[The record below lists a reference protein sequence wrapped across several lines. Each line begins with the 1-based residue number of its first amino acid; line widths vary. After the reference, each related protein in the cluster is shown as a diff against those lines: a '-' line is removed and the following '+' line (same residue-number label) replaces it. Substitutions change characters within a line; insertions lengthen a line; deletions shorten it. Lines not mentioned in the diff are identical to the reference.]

1 MLKLVIVVLTRIGLS
16 TEKDDVIFIFSMF
29 TSFGA
34 LIYFGLQASVQFLFP
49 LNLQTLRSRTHTPQF
64 NERRTSRLLTFFL
77 AMPMFAAFALARAFT
92 LAVFLKETLDDNK
105 TFAAGIVVSSLF
117 VLINIGFYK

>member
-1 MLKLVIVVLTRIGLS
+1 MFML
-16 TEKDDVIFIFSMF
+16 
-29 TSFGA
+29 
-34 LIYFGLQASVQFLFP
+34 
-49 LNLQTLRSRTHTPQF
+49 NHPQF

-117 VLINIGFYK
+117 VLMNIGFYKYASTYRNC

>member
-1 MLKLVIVVLTRIGLS
+1 MFML
-16 TEKDDVIFIFSMF
+16 
-29 TSFGA
+29 
-34 LIYFGLQASVQFLFP
+34 
-49 LNLQTLRSRTHTPQF
+49 NHHPQF

-117 VLINIGFYK
+117 VLMNIGFYKCASTIRNCQ